1 MSSSDTVPSPRPF
14 RRAGLAAALVL
25 VGLSVG
31 ACTVQPL
38 YGEGPASPAAGG
50 VRQQLASVAIKEV
63 DTRYAQEVRNHL
75 IFGFGGGAG
84 QPANPRYTMN
94 LLVLKTAARTATVQR
109 TTSDNEP
116 TAGAIS
122 LVGTYTL
129 IDTETGQT
137 VARGKRSAVASF
149 DRPSQTFAEDRAERD
164 AENRAARELAAFIQI
179 AVAQDLSRQGS

>member
-1 MSSSDTVPSPRPF
+1 MSSSDTVSPSSPL
-14 RRAGLAAALVL
+14 RRAGLVAALML
-25 VGLSVG
+25 FGLSAG

-38 YGEGPASPAAGG
+38 YGEGSASPATGS
-50 VRQQLASVAIKEV
+50 VRQQLASVSVKEV
-63 DTRYAQEVRNHL
+63 DTRYGQEVRNHL

-84 QPANPRYTMN
+84 QPASPRYVMD
-94 LLVLKTAARTATVQR
+94 LRVQKTAARTATVQR
-109 TTSDNEP
+109 TTNDNEP

-122 LVGTYTL
+122 LVGIYSL
-129 IDTETGQT
+129 VDTTTGQT

-164 AENRAARELAAFIQI
+164 AENRAARELAAFIQL